1 MLNDYAGAFDPD
13 FHPGLL
19 SRAALARLGREYMMV
34 GHLIDRALMP
44 QVAGHLG
51 ALGIERVAIDEWMGA
66 SPVYTGRMRRAM
78 GITGDDVPAI
88 MKALQLDVGAPHQY
102 MDFRFAVES
111 PTRGT
116 FWLQHCG
123 ALLDVEPF
131 GEKQVFSMCHTIE
144 DPTFDATA
152 TATNPRAR
160 IRPIHRPPR
169 VPADRMPHCHWT
181 IEIDPSAAPIPEVPI
196 TARVRRS
203 RLAQLAVPHP
213 PDLEPGG
220 RRDYAAAF
228 DPDFQLE
235 DLSHG
240 TLVMLC
246 AEFLVQSHL
255 IVRAAHLVI
264 TDRSERAKAD
274 ADLAAQ
280 WTGVARVAAE
290 RVRRALGVAGDD
302 MASILKTLQ
311 LGPSFPAPYARAGFA
326 LVDARRGHVWLHDC
340 DALREAEPAGW
351 LALVDGRELPALDAA
366 VQAVNPRAR
375 CRRIEPRG
383 DARHAW
389 EITIDEHAAPA
400 PDPEAAKLVRLSTS
414 ADFRFRVPRPPAR

>member
-1 MLNDYAGAFDPD
+1 MHDYAGPFDPD
-13 FHPGLL
+13 FHPGKL

-44 QVAGHLG
+44 HVAGHLG
-51 ALGIERVAIDEWMGA
+51 AAGIERVAIDEWMGA
-66 SPVYTGRMRRAM
+66 SPVYTGRIRRCM

-111 PTRGT
+111 PARGT

-131 GEKQVFSMCHTIE
+131 GEKQVFSMCHAIE

-169 VPADRMPHCHWT
+169 VPADRMPHCHWS
-181 IEIDPSAAPIPEVPI
+181 IEIDPAAVPIPEVPI
-196 TARVRRS
+196 TGRVRSS
-203 RLAQLAVPHP
+203 RLARLVVPHP
-213 PDLEPGG
+213 PDAEPGG
-220 RRDYAAAF
+220 RRDYAGDF

-246 AEFLVQSHL
+246 GEFLAQSHL

-264 TDRSERAKAD
+264 TERAGRTDAD

-280 WTGVARVAAE
+280 WTGVARVGTE
-290 RVRRALGVAGDD
+290 RLCRAMGITGDD
-302 MASILKTLQ
+302 AAAVLKALQ

-326 LVDARRGHVWLHDC
+326 LIGAHCGRFWLEDS
-340 DALREAEPAGW
+340 DALHEEEPAGW
-351 LALVDGRELPALDAA
+351 LSLLDGRELPALDAA

-375 CRRIEPRG
+375 CRRVEPTG
-383 DARHAW
+383 AARHAW
-389 EITIDEHAAPA
+389 EVVIDEHTEPA
-400 PDPEAAKLVRLSTS
+400 PDPEAAKLVRLSGS
-414 ADFRFRVPRPPAR
+414 ATFRLQVPR